1 MAQVS
6 PIGHGSSVRFAAVT
20 AFLVRNR
27 SNVCLSHSSLHMT
40 EAEKGL
46 ISWFRENSRKVSPID
61 LVTAYPDGV
70 TKRTKKAVIANG
82 PVLLQTIHCI
92 YRKYTINTQKFPQQS
107 SKTNKELGSCQ
118 SEEFGSD
125 IE

>member
-1 MAQVS
+1 
-6 PIGHGSSVRFAAVT
+6 
-20 AFLVRNR
+20 
-27 SNVCLSHSSLHMT
+27 MT

-92 YRKYTINTQKFPQQS
+92 YRKYTIYIQKFPQQS